1 MVSSV
6 TLNNQ
11 YLVQVNILKKK
22 RLQLRKPQ
30 SKANSLK
37 FLSRKM
43 FLIMHTIFRQAL
55 IMDLTNLILM
65 FLNQVIRKQA
75 VFQHHNPKMI
85 KILLAEKRKINN
97 PKNSFLRNLINKKT
111 IIIMNLILEAV
122 MILEQVFKSLKSKCQ
137 FKIKVAQLL
146 QLYKKRFKSKIMS

>member
-37 FLSRKM
+37 VLSRKM

-85 KILLAEKRKINN
+85 KILLVEKRKINN